1 MTAAV
6 VLLALAA
13 LLPTGVA
20 IATGALIGVLSE
32 GGSHITGGQGRL
44 LTPLLLVAVML
55 VLLQTAVL
63 ALGPVLRRAEL
74 RIDGRLRDE
83 LLTRV
88 GGADLEQLAD
98 DEVQTDIG
106 QFGTGAVFW
115 MNSAVGAGAL
125 AHLRQL
131 ISYLALVPSALVLS
145 RYAWWWGVVAIL
157 LCLVVRGIDSRGFIG
172 FERVHTA
179 HLPRLAQVRHWR
191 NMLAGP
197 VYAKEVRVFGL
208 SDWLLGRHERAHH
221 AYSSALWE
229 ARRGLSHRQTALLAG
244 TAVACAMLF
253 SAVTRSALTG
263 ALDAGGL
270 AVVLGTI
277 GAALATGDN
286 RSPMLVETALPMA
299 EALTRIQKRLPKP
312 PVAPPPVPAHRSRRP
327 PQVSFHQVG
336 FRFADADRP
345 VLDGL
350 DLTLRPGEILALV
363 GTNGAG
369 KSTLAK
375 LLAGLCRPSSGHIT
389 VDGEPLDDLGRRR
402 WARRVYAVHQD
413 FTRYPLT
420 ARDNVLVAAAHAD
433 PQAVYSA
440 AEAAGTDTLI
450 HTLPQGWDTRLDTG
464 YSDGVG
470 LSGGQWQRIA
480 LTRAVFAARTGA
492 EVLILDEPT
501 ANLDIAAELEAFRV
515 IRRAGAGA
523 SVLLISHRFAT
534 VRLAD
539 RIAVLDGGRI
549 SESGTHGELMAL
561 GGHYARMFRLQA
573 SSFAEEADDGQSPGA
588 R

>member
-1 MTAAV
+1 MAV

-13 LLPTGVA
+13 LLPTGAAV
-20 IATGALIGVLSE
+20 ATGALIGALSE
-32 GGSHITGGQGRL
+32 DGGRTTWGQGRF
-44 LTPLLLVAVML
+44 LTPLFLLAVIL
-55 VLLQTAVL
+55 VTWQTAVL

-88 GGADLEQLAD
+88 GGTELDQLAD
-98 DEVQTDIG
+98 EEVQADIG

-125 AHLRQL
+125 AQL
-131 ISYLALVPSALVLS
+131 QQLVGYLALVPSVLVLS
-145 RYAWWWGVVAIL
+145 RYTWWWGAVAVF
-157 LCLVVRGIDSRGFIG
+157 LCLAVRGIDSRGFIS

-208 SDWLLGRHERAHH
+208 ADWLLRRHERTHH
-221 AYSSALWE
+221 AYSTALWE
-229 ARRGLSHRQTALLAG
+229 ARRRLSHRQTALLVG

-253 SAVTRSALTG
+253 AAVTQSALTG
-263 ALDAGGL
+263 ALNAGDL

-277 GAALATGDN
+277 GATLATGDN

-299 EALTRIQKRLPKP
+299 RALTKIQRRLPRPSGVP
-312 PVAPPPVPAHRSRRP
+312 PTVPAHRSRRS

-336 FRFADADRP
+336 FRFPGADRP

-375 LLAGLCRPSSGHIT
+375 LLAGLYRPSCGHIT
-389 VDGEPLDDLGRRR
+389 VDGEPLDGPARRR
-402 WARRVYAVHQD
+402 WAGRVYAVHQD

-433 PQAVYSA
+433 AQAVHSA
-440 AEAAGTDTLI
+440 AEAAGTDSLI
-450 HTLPQGWDTRLDTG
+450 QALPHGWDTRLDSG

-480 LTRAVFAARTGA
+480 LTRAVLAARTGA
-492 EVLILDEPT
+492 DVLILDEPT

-515 IRRAGAGA
+515 VRRAGAGVG
-523 SVLLISHRFAT
+523 VLLISHRFAT

-549 SESGTHGELMAL
+549 SESGTHNELMAL

-573 SSFAEEADDGQSPGA
+573 SSFTEVADDGQSLGA
-588 R
+588 Q